1 MIIFVKN
8 STMSKTPEQNLLI
21 KLYDCQDEL
30 ERYTQS
36 MSIDDIKDGKRD
48 LTYKTIMTLLTTKKD
63 MIELI
68 SNLETIIC
76 NKQELM

>member
-36 MSIDDIKDGKRD
+36 ISIDDIKDGKRD

-68 SNLETIIC
+68 SKLETIIC
-76 NKQELM
+76 DKQELM